1 MAHTC
6 ADDHGDDDNGGMAMG
21 CDDDDGF
28 DDGRNDP
35 VLTEPTMSHIPQ
47 HQRLLDTFYIYD
59 VISCITT
66 AFTGHFFTSTM

>member
-28 DDGRNDP
+28 DDGRNGL

-47 HQRLLDTFYIYD
+47 HQRLLDIFLHLRCNLLRK
-59 VISCITT
+59 CI
-66 AFTGHFFTSTM
+66 